1 MVRLYGGRTSLATKD
16 GYHGPE
22 MEIRPLGSSFGRR
35 LMRNRGTE
43 VGRLGDAKLSAGPGT
58 RAGERG
64 ARQSTDTNLRR
75 EISDRFER
83 TSQT

>member
-1 MVRLYGGRTSLATKD
+1 MVRLYGGRTTASDQD
-16 GYHGPE
+16 GYDGPE
-22 MEIRPLGSSFGRR
+22 MEIRPLGSSFGCR

-75 EISDRFER
+75 KISDRFER